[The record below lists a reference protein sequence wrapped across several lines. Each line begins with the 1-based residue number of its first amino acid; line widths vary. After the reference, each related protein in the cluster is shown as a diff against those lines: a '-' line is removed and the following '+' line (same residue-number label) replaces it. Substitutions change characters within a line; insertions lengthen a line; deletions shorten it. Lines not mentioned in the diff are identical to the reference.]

1 MIKRKVE
8 SMLGG
13 SLPLVPIPLTTPEES
28 EQAQPS
34 PLRSGISA
42 TPSAGTVQA
51 QPSPRLAQNLPRRFC
66 PWRVAPYP
74 QRPALRIVGAA
85 KPFRSELSERRNE
98 VRIARNPNEH
108 DNASARN
115 RRRRERPK
123 LSTFSFPFSTQ
134 NAASPCSQASHHPTQ
149 SQLP

>member
-1 MIKRKVE
+1 MQENVQVSKGEV
-8 SMLGG
+8 SP
-13 SLPLVPIPLTTPEES
+13 SLQYLSLRRRSPSKLSLLRSVRVFPLP
-28 EQAQPS
+28 
-34 PLRSGISA
+34 PLRE
-42 TPSAGTVQA
+42 P
-51 QPSPRLAQNLPRRFC
+51 
-66 PWRVAPYP
+66 P
-74 QRPALRIVGAA
+74 QRPTLRIAGAA

-108 DNASARN
+108 DNESARKKPD